1 MLVLRLLLVLGL
13 ISVAVSLAVY
23 IFTKDARYLKFTWQL
38 IKFTIVLLFIA
49 AVIFAM
55 GRIILL

>member
-23 IFTKDARYLKFTWQL
+23 VFTKDKRYLTFSWQL
-38 IKFTIVLLFIA
+38 IKFTIVLLFVA
-49 AVIFAM
+49 AVIYAM
-55 GRIILL
+55 GRIVLF

>member
-23 IFTKDARYLKFTWQL
+23 VFTKDVRYLKFSWQL

-49 AVIFAM
+49 AVIYAM
-55 GRIILL
+55 GRIILF